1 MQRQLLRSESNK
13 VIGGVCGC
21 LGDYFDVDPTLVRII
36 AVLLFFASGLGVLAL
51 AYIVGWILIPKAQ
64 LSDQAAGEAPV
75 AAEKQYGSWNRYL
88 PGFILIAIGIFL
100 LIRENVYWFNW
111 GEFWPVVLIGLGL
124 VLIFRKKD
132 RHRLNGDNPVEV
144 APGPQSEPQNGD
156 STS

>member
-13 VIGGVCGC
+13 VIGGVCGG

-36 AVLLFFASGLGVLAL
+36 AVLLFFASGFGVL
-51 AYIVGWILIPKAQ
+51 AYIVGWIIIPKAQ
-64 LSDQAAGEAPV
+64 LSDQAFGEGEASTV
-75 AAEKQYGSWNRYL
+75 AKKQYGSWNRYL

-100 LIRENVYWFNW
+100 LIRENIYWFDW
-111 GEFWPVVLIGLGL
+111 GEFWPVMLIGLGL

-144 APGPQSEPQNGD
+144 APGSHSERQNGE
-156 STS
+156 STL